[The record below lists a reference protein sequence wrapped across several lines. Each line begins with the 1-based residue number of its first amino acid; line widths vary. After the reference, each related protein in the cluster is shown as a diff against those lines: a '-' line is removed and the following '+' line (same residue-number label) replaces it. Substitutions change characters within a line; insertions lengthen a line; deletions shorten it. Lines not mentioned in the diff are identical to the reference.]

1 MNYSELLDNV
11 RNYTEVTSD
20 VLSNTV
26 INVFLTNI
34 ENQIDRLI
42 DTDAQRRYATTTFE
56 ANNAFLDV
64 SGPEGGFRF
73 ARALQI
79 VADDGTRTWLQQ
91 RDATFMDEYSVERST
106 TDTNFTGQP
115 KYWGNWNATTLIVA
129 PTPNV
134 AYTVEM
140 WYDETPE
147 RLGNG
152 AGTTSTTTFISNNA
166 PEVLLYGTLSEAFS
180 YLKNTQDMQLYTQK
194 FQTALQ
200 AFANEQMG
208 RKRRDEYVDGV
219 LRVPL
224 PSADPP
230 SPLELVA
237 LPPAVAPP
245 EPPAAPPPAPA
256 PPPPPPASA
265 INFLYLILSLMA
277 SITSSYFILVRCV

>member
-1 MNYSELLDNV
+1 
-11 RNYTEVTSD
+11 
-20 VLSNTV
+20 
-26 INVFLTNI
+26 
-34 ENQIDRLI
+34 
-42 DTDAQRRYATTTFE
+42 
-56 ANNAFLDV
+56 
-64 SGPEGGFRF
+64 
-73 ARALQI
+73 
-79 VADDGTRTWLQQ
+79 
-91 RDATFMDEYSVERST
+91 MDEYSVERST

-115 KYWGNWNATTLIVA
+115 KYWGNWDATTLIVA
-129 PTPNV
+129 PTPNT

-152 AGTTSTTTFISNNA
+152 AGTTSTTTFISNKA

-224 PSADPP
+224 PSADPK
-230 SPLELVA
+230 A
-237 LPPAVAPP
+237 
-245 EPPAAPPPAPA
+245 
-256 PPPPPPASA
+256 
-265 INFLYLILSLMA
+265 
-277 SITSSYFILVRCV
+277 

>member
-20 VLSNTV
+20 VLSNSV
-26 INVFLTNI
+26 VNVFITNI
-34 ENQIDRLI
+34 ENQIDRLV
-42 DTDAQRRYATTTFE
+42 DTDAQRRYATSAFQ
-56 ANNAFLDV
+56 ANNSFLDV

-73 ARALQI
+73 ARGLQLHKSDGEI
-79 VADDGTRTWLQQ
+79 VWLEQV
-91 RDATFMDEYSVERST
+91 DATFIDEYAIERSSSNT
-106 TDTNFTGQP
+106 SFTGEP
-115 KYWGNWNATTLIVA
+115 KYWANWDSSTLVVA
-129 PTPNV
+129 PTPNL

-152 AGTTSTTTFISNNA
+152 AGSTSTTTFISNNA
-166 PEVLLYGTLSEAFS
+166 PEVLLYGVLYEAYS

-208 RKRRDEYVDGV
+208 RKRRDEYADGV

-224 PSADPP
+224 PSADPK
-230 SPLELVA
+230 A
-237 LPPAVAPP
+237 
-245 EPPAAPPPAPA
+245 
-256 PPPPPPASA
+256 
-265 INFLYLILSLMA
+265 
-277 SITSSYFILVRCV
+277 

>member
-79 VADDGTRTWLQQ
+79 VADDGTRTWLEQ

-115 KYWGNWNATTLIVA
+115 KYWGNWDATTLIVA
-129 PTPNV
+129 PTPNT

-152 AGTTSTTTFISNNA
+152 SGTTTTTTFLSNNA

-224 PSADPP
+224 PSADPK
-230 SPLELVA
+230 A
-237 LPPAVAPP
+237 
-245 EPPAAPPPAPA
+245 
-256 PPPPPPASA
+256 
-265 INFLYLILSLMA
+265 
-277 SITSSYFILVRCV
+277 

>member
-20 VLSNTV
+20 VLSNSV

-34 ENQIDRLI
+34 ENQIDRTI
-42 DTDAQRRYATTTFE
+42 DTDAQRRYATSTFE
-56 ANNAFLDV
+56 ANNSFLDV

-73 ARALQI
+73 ARGLQI
-79 VADDGTRTWLQQ
+79 HGSDGTITWMEQ
-91 RDATFMDEYSVERST
+91 RDTTFIDEYAKERST
-106 TDTNFTGQP
+106 TDSDFTGQP
-115 KYWGNWNATTLIVA
+115 KYWANWDATTLIVA
-129 PTPNV
+129 PTPDI

-152 AGTTSTTTFISNNA
+152 TGTTSTTTFISNNA
-166 PEVLLYGTLSEAFS
+166 PEVLLYGVLSETFS

-194 FQTALQ
+194 FQNALQ

-224 PSADPP
+224 PSADPK
-230 SPLELVA
+230 A
-237 LPPAVAPP
+237 
-245 EPPAAPPPAPA
+245 
-256 PPPPPPASA
+256 
-265 INFLYLILSLMA
+265 
-277 SITSSYFILVRCV
+277 

>member
-20 VLSNTV
+20 VLSNSV

-34 ENQIDRLI
+34 ENKVARQLDS
-42 DTDAQRRYATTTFE
+42 DDQRRYATTTFE

-79 VADDGTRTWLQQ
+79 VADDGTRTWLEQ

-115 KYWGNWNATTLIVA
+115 KYWGNWDATTLIVA

-140 WYDETPE
+140 WYDETAE

-152 AGTTSTTTFISNNA
+152 SGTTSTTTFLSNNA
-166 PEVLLYGTLSEAFS
+166 PEVLLFGTLSEAFS
-180 YLKNTQDMQLYTQK
+180 YLKNPQDMQLYESKYQV
-194 FQTALQ
+194 ALQ
-200 AFANEQMG
+200 DFAQEQMG
-208 RKRRDEYVDGV
+208 RKRRDEYQNGV
-219 LRVPL
+219 LRIPMK
-224 PSADPP
+224 
-230 SPLELVA
+230 
-237 LPPAVAPP
+237 
-245 EPPAAPPPAPA
+245 
-256 PPPPPPASA
+256 
-265 INFLYLILSLMA
+265 SL
-277 SITSSYFILVRCV
+277 TP